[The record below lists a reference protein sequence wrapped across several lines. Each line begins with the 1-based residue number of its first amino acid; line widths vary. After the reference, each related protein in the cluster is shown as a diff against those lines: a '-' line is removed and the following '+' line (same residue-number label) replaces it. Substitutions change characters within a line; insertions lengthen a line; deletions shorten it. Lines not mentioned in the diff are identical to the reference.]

1 LNSRMERLDAL
12 LAAHPPTLPPSAAS
26 INVIT
31 SFYSGTR
38 LLGEG
43 DGGQGKRGRLAGKM
57 EGGEEEA
64 MMALEEADEDVSMA
78 EVRVCVCAV

>member
-1 LNSRMERLDAL
+1 
-12 LAAHPPTLPPSAAS
+12 
-26 INVIT
+26 
-31 SFYSGTR
+31 
-38 LLGEG
+38 
-43 DGGQGKRGRLAGKM
+43 M